1 MVADVLDRAAL
12 NAAFEE
18 HRPDSVLHFA
28 GLIDS
33 AESVAQ
39 PDKYFRT
46 NVDGTRALLE
56 CMQAHKVTK
65 LVFSSSAAVYGN
77 NHDNSIREEDAGDP
91 ATPYGKSKFDAEAV
105 IRELGSAFG
114 LRWAALRYFN
124 AAGASAEGEI
134 GEAHDPETHVI
145 PLAIAAAV
153 NGTAFRIF
161 GTDYDTPDGTAVRDF
176 VHVDDLADAH
186 LRALGY
192 LSQGGSSDAFNLGA
206 GTGVSVLD
214 VLREVEIAVGKPV
227 ATAPEPRRP
236 GDAPQLISNWARA
249 ESQLGWRPNRSGL
262 DNIVSSAWHWH
273 RSTTIDQDKE

>member
-1 MVADVLDRAAL
+1 MDYRSL
-12 NAAFEE
+12 
-18 HRPDSVLHFA
+18 S
-28 GLIDS
+28 
-33 AESVAQ
+33 
-39 PDKYFRT
+39 
-46 NVDGTRALLE
+46 
-56 CMQAHKVTK
+56 TK
-65 LVFSSSAAVYGN
+65 L
-77 NHDNSIREEDAGDP
+77 DATASGCDP
-91 ATPYGKSKFDAEAV
+91 ARARLAGRGGLVV
-105 IRELGSAFG
+105 IYEFGRISIDRRCHTLGSAQ
-114 LRWAALRYFN
+114 
-124 AAGASAEGEI
+124 SAP
-134 GEAHDPETHVI
+134 EAHDPETHVI

-206 GTGVSVLD
+206 GTGASVLD

-273 RSTTIDQDKE
+273 RSTTIGQDKE